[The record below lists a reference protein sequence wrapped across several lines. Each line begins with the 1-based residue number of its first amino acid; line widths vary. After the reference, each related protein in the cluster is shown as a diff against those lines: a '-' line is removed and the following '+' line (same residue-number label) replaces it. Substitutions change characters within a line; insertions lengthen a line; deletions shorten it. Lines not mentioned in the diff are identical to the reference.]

1 MSSSAVAK
9 KPEEQVAQPAAGQ
22 SMQASEQSAS
32 ASASAGLNLNLV
44 GAVTGLFS
52 SKSKKEEQPDG
63 SSVEHKDEQAHIKGK
78 PYIGANTQTGAGA
91 GNMQALGAANAES
104 KDRRMKVQNEN
115 E

>member
-9 KPEEQVAQPAAGQ
+9 KPGEQVAQPAAGK
-22 SMQASEQSAS
+22 SMEASEQSAS

-44 GAVTGLFS
+44 GAVTGMLS

-63 SSVEHKDEQAHIKGK
+63 SSVEHKDEQGHIK
-78 PYIGANTQTGAGA
+78 GAGA
-91 GNMQALGAANAES
+91 GNMQALGSANAES
-104 KDRRMKVQNEN
+104 KDRRMKIQDEK

>member
-22 SMQASEQSAS
+22 AMQASEQSAS

-78 PYIGANTQTGAGA
+78 
-91 GNMQALGAANAES
+91 
-104 KDRRMKVQNEN
+104 
-115 E
+115 

>member
-52 SKSKKEEQPDG
+52 SKSKKNSLMAAQ
-63 SSVEHKDEQAHIKGK
+63 SSTRTNRHISKALALETCK
-78 PYIGANTQTGAGA
+78 HLERQTPSPKIDA
-91 GNMQALGAANAES
+91 
-104 KDRRMKVQNEN
+104 
-115 E
+115 

>member
-1 MSSSAVAK
+1 MSSSAVTK

-52 SKSKKEEQPDG
+52 SKSMKEEQPGG

-78 PYIGANTQTGAGA
+78 QVL
-91 GNMQALGAANAES
+91 ALETC
-104 KDRRMKVQNEN
+104 KHLDRQMPSPKIDA
-115 E
+115 